1 MKPVMMQPNQDGIN
15 MKAYIC
21 PVCKGTGLL
30 SFLVNE
36 EEWHELNFIPI
47 YDFEDCNVC
56 SGMGYIGEGE

>member
-1 MKPVMMQPNQDGIN
+1 

-36 EEWHELNFIPI
+36 EECHELNFIPI
-47 YDFEDCNVC
+47 YDFEDCNIC
-56 SGMGYIGEGE
+56 SGLGYIGEGE

>member
-1 MKPVMMQPNQDGIN
+1 MMTLNQGCIN

-21 PVCKGTGLL
+21 PVCEGTGLL

-36 EEWHELNFIPI
+36 EECHELNFIPI

-56 SGMGYIGEGE
+56 SGLGFIKEVE